1 MFRKFIFSLFPK
13 FGLAERAFQL
23 AALKKIKPPN
33 YFSKSHTRVLKKKY
47 SGDFY
52 KGKKCKQTKES
63 KKIWKNLQIKKS
75 KCHLLF
81 DDSEE
86 DWVKNYYY
94 YTIVQ
99 RCISTNAKL
108 KKNQSPLKRK
118 SKSMKAWFYRVP
130 QKEKKNTFFLSRST
144 SKHLIPKIN
153 TPNPPF
159 SAAV

>member
-1 MFRKFIFSLFPK
+1 MQTNERKQKNMKK
-13 FGLAERAFQL
+13 F
-23 AALKKIKPPN
+23 
-33 YFSKSHTRVLKKKY
+33 TDKKK
-47 SGDFY
+47 
-52 KGKKCKQTKES
+52 
-63 KKIWKNLQIKKS
+63 

-81 DDSEE
+81 DDSED

-99 RCISTNAKL
+99 RCISTNAKF
-108 KKNQSPLKRK
+108 KKNQSPLKTK

-130 QKEKKNTFFLSRST
+130 QKEKKYIFPVKIYFKTLN
-144 SKHLIPKIN
+144 PKIN